1 MLDYPEWSQTRQLGV
16 AVMRMGLMRNYD
28 LRKAK
33 PDINPSPAQTSFS
46 PVTLNHAKANDPG
59 LIEAA
64 GKLLLVAKKL
74 NTCKCVKMSLKQ

>member
-1 MLDYPEWSQTRQLGV
+1 
-16 AVMRMGLMRNYD
+16 MRMGLMRNYD

-33 PDINPSPAQTSFS
+33 PDINPSPAQISFS

-74 NTCKCVKMSLKQ
+74 NTCKCVKMSFKQ